1 MMKKIACWL
10 VATATTTACV
20 GLILHVFQ
28 PRPSSV
34 SGVLLILYGPFILAG
49 GAAFL
54 QLTLLE
60 ALESRFGVD
69 LIPVGDLLQPTEPQ
83 RERLPFPLGW
93 EPYSPLDDALGF
105 ESHLRSAFDFG
116 ADEGLFRDVVL
127 YEQAV
132 LRLQLSTEEVLLQR
146 KKDFYS
152 QHELFR
158 FLEQSSAT
166 PGVDEVLT
174 GFTPPRTKGEWNV
187 YEDVAR
193 RQVLDRIH
201 NEWVAH
207 LREEVEKEAPTP

>member
-1 MMKKIACWL
+1 MMKKLACWL

-20 GLILHVFQ
+20 GLILQVFQ
-28 PRPSSV
+28 PRITGLV
-34 SGVLLILYGPFILAG
+34 SFVFILYGPFILGAG
-49 GAAFL
+49 L

-60 ALESRFGVD
+60 ALESMFGVD
-69 LIPVGDLLQPTEPQ
+69 LIPVGDLLQPTKPQ

-105 ESHLRSAFDFG
+105 ESHLRDDFDLG
-116 ADEGLFRDVVL
+116 VDGQESLFRTMVL
-127 YEQAV
+127 YEQTV

-152 QHELFR
+152 QHEWFR

-187 YEDVAR
+187 YEEVAR
-193 RQVLDRIH
+193 RQVLDRIRG
-201 NEWVAH
+201 EWVAH
-207 LREEVEKEAPTP
+207 LREEIEKEAP